1 MNKRKVYGR
10 IIILLGVIFILVAVG
25 IVGFNIYTQ
34 MEGEKQRG
42 QVMEKLETKITEN
55 KDNPKPNETIV
66 DDEERTVNDSV
77 IIDGVAYI
85 GYISIP
91 SLDIKLPVSKDWNDG
106 LLNVGACR
114 YKGSSYQDDLVIC
127 AHNYFSYFAKIYKLA
142 SGDEVVF
149 TDVYDESI
157 TYEVSNQEVI
167 DGNDKDEMVKNVN
180 DWDLTMFTCTFS
192 GRTRQTVR
200 CVRKINKSE

>member
-1 MNKRKVYGR
+1 MK
-10 IIILLGVIFILVAVG
+10 
-25 IVGFNIYTQ
+25 
-34 MEGEKQRG
+34 
-42 QVMEKLETKITEN
+42 
-55 KDNPKPNETIV
+55 
-66 DDEERTVNDSV
+66 
-77 IIDGVAYI
+77 
-85 GYISIP
+85 
-91 SLDIKLPVSKDWNDG
+91 
-106 LLNVGACR
+106 
-114 YKGSSYQDDLVIC
+114 
-127 AHNYFSYFAKIYKLA
+127 
-142 SGDEVVF
+142 F

>member
-10 IIILLGVIFILVAVG
+10 IIILVGVIFILVAVG

-34 MEGEKQRG
+34 MEGEKQRV
-42 QVMEKLETKITEN
+42 QVMEKLEMKITEN

-114 YKGSSYQDDLVIC
+114 YKGSTYQDNLVIC
-127 AHNYFSYFAKIYKLA
+127 AHNYFTYFAKIYKLS

-149 TDVYDESI
+149 TDVYDEDI
-157 TYEVSNQEVI
+157 LYEVSNQEIV
-167 DGNDKDEMVKNVN
+167 DGKDKNEMLSDEEN
-180 DWDLTMFTCTFS
+180 WDLTMFTCTLS

-200 CVRKINKSE
+200 CVRVND

>member
-1 MNKRKVYGR
+1 MNKRKFYGR

-25 IVGFNIYTQ
+25 LVGFNVYTQ
-34 MEGEKQRG
+34 MEGEKQRV
-42 QVMEKLETKITEN
+42 QVMEKLETKITET

-66 DDEERTVNDSV
+66 DEKERTVNDSM
-77 IIDGVAYI
+77 IIDGGAYI

-114 YKGSSYQDDLVIC
+114 YKGSTYQDNLVIC
-127 AHNYFSYFAKIYKLA
+127 AHNYFTYFAKIYKLA

-149 TDVYDESI
+149 TDVYDEDI
-157 TYEVSNQEVI
+157 LYEVSNQEIV
-167 DGNDKDEMVKNVN
+167 DGKDKNEMLSDEEN
-180 DWDLTMFTCTFS
+180 WDLTMFTCTLS

-200 CVRKINKSE
+200 CVRVND

>member
-1 MNKRKVYGR
+1 
-10 IIILLGVIFILVAVG
+10 
-25 IVGFNIYTQ
+25 
-34 MEGEKQRG
+34 MEGEKQRV
-42 QVMEKLETKITEN
+42 QVMEKLEMKITEN

-66 DDEERTVNDSV
+66 DDEERTVNDCV
-77 IIDGVAYI
+77 IIDGVAYM

-114 YKGSSYQDDLVIC
+114 YKGSIYQDNLVIC
-127 AHNYFSYFAKIYKLA
+127 AHNYFTYFAKIYKLS

-149 TDVYDESI
+149 TDVYDEDI
-157 TYEVSNQEVI
+157 LYEVSNQEIV
-167 DGNDKDEMVKNVN
+167 DGKDKNEMLSDEEN
-180 DWDLTMFTCTFS
+180 WDLTMFTCTLS

-200 CVRKINKSE
+200 CVRVND

>member
-1 MNKRKVYGR
+1 MNKRKLYGR
-10 IIILLGVIFILVAVG
+10 IIILVGVIFILVAVG

-34 MEGEKQRG
+34 MEGEKQRV
-42 QVMEKLETKITEN
+42 QVMEKIETKITEN

-66 DDEERTVNDSV
+66 DDEERTVNDCV

-91 SLDIKLPVSKDWNDG
+91 SLDIKLPVSKEWDNG
-106 LLNVGACR
+106 LLNIGACR
-114 YKGSSYQDDLVIC
+114 YKGSTYQNNFVIC
-127 AHNYFSYFAKIYKLA
+127 AHNYFTYFAKIYKLA

-149 TDVYDESI
+149 TDVYDDSI

-167 DGNDKDEMVKNVN
+167 DGDDIDSMLKNEN
-180 DWDLTMFTCTFS
+180 DWDLTMFTCTLS

-200 CVRKINKSE
+200 CVRKNEKS